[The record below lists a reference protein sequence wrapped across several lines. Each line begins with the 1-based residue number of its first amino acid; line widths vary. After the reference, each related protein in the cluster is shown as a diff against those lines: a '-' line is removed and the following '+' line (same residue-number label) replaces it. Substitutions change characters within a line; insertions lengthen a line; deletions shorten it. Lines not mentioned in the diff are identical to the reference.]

1 MYMSLDKDSRICSIS
16 VNRINIPLSKLF
28 NNRMVIVYHYNGKMS
43 LKQLFEDDFPL
54 FSISDKNHMTVEDVA
69 TDAVRH
75 KCHWIDTRVHSSSE
89 SPTLFYEV
97 ASRSDRCEGKRIQ
110 GDRNNGAGQY

>member
-1 MYMSLDKDSRICSIS
+1 M
-16 VNRINIPLSKLF
+16 
-28 NNRMVIVYHYNGKMS
+28 IVYHYNGKMS

-54 FSISDKNHMTVEDVA
+54 FSVTDKNHMTVEDVA
-69 TDAVRH
+69 ADAVRH

-97 ASRSDRCEGKRIQ
+97 TSRSDRCEGKRIQ
-110 GDRNNGAGQY
+110 VVRLKKAAILLAENKCRMDSGR